1 MLTTKD
7 AKGFISTDSGRPTES
22 SEAEV
27 VRADQHDR
35 AGRHGI
41 GPFVVGSMFFGLLA
55 AVVLVVGPFG
65 GAQEHVIS
73 GTALLGFAAGWAL
86 LAAGSARWTGQPQ
99 RWAFVPAGVLTLAGA
114 GLLVFAPSDGTLDTL
129 GWVWPP
135 AALALIVW
143 MVVHARRQLRSRTR
157 VFILYPVFGIMT

>member
-41 GPFVVGSMFFGLLA
+41 GPFVVGSMFVGLLA

-73 GTALLGFAAGWAL
+73 GTALLGLPRVGPRWL
-86 LAAGSARWTGQPQ
+86 QARRGG
-99 RWAFVPAGVLTLAGA
+99 PANR
-114 GLLVFAPSDGTLDTL
+114 SDG
-129 GWVWPP
+129 
-135 AALALIVW
+135 
-143 MVVHARRQLRSRTR
+143 RSS
-157 VFILYPVFGIMT
+157 LLES